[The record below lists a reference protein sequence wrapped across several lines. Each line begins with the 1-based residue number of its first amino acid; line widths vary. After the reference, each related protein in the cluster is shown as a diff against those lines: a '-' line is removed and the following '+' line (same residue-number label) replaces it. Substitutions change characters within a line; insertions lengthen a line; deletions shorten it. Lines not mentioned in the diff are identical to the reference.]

1 MTTTVHLPPDLLKQ
15 VDQRARELRVSRNQ
29 YVRRALE
36 RAVKEETRWSPSFL
50 AALEKA
56 TDDSETH
63 KAVAEMMG
71 AISRRSR
78 KRAPKL

>member
-1 MTTTVHLPPDLLKQ
+1 MSTTVHLPPELLKQ

-36 RAVKEETRWSPSFL
+36 RAVEEETRWSPSFL
-50 AALEKA
+50 AALDRSAE
-56 TDDSETH
+56 DSETQ